1 MCCFI
6 DFHLNY
12 ACHLKMSLFSYNPP
26 NQLDEEVLLVIF
38 GHLDDHDLLRCE
50 TVCRQWRNVL
60 LSGISWKT
68 LFHRKIVSS
77 ALWRQVWR
85 EFGTDNKKLQSVHY
99 RGLCKVMIQQ
109 VNKLDNNWRTG
120 NFKKSSK
127 RVHSSYSS
135 DVIIGN
141 HCIAL
146 YSLGSSWNNVR
157 RLNLVHRT
165 NLEVQSFIDIPDG
178 ASAVTNTEIV
188 VVWDKKNMKI
198 LNTVGQLISEV
209 HELDEDE
216 LISWNL
222 ASCCING
229 DEMAV
234 LSRTGEQEK
243 LSLWDV
249 SDPSNAICL
258 KTRWFNL
265 SLELKHSTS
274 IKMDDQFIAVSI
286 SKIRSTRFYFFWKKT
301 LDLHWQ
307 KSVDGYL
314 TGNFAYDHGLLS
326 ISVREANDGH
336 REMYDVKAG
345 TFSRKMRSTV
355 KHDGEDF
362 VGFNSKFMVAVHK
375 GISRSEL
382 KIYDL
387 KAVKNSKST
396 ANEILVHNLGDMD
409 CHNIMVSETEVFI
422 IGTWEIHRFDF
433 GSFECFRNEAKS
445 VTLSLPWRSVWRSKG
460 VDEEPLEPARH
471 IEVYKEVLEYFHQ
484 LDMNCQTAIK
494 CYAIDDLETSLT
506 LGDGYIGYR
515 QRNQKMIVYD
525 EHMDRRSYEV
535 GSNSVLISKTTHLSV
550 IGKTILLVGSSTG
563 KVTKETKL
571 ERYADEWHFNC
582 NLLVCVH
589 KIADHEHL
597 LSVWRIENSSNV
609 SHINDVTI
617 EDYDGQLK
625 VDEMF
630 IAINTANDED
640 AETKTYIFI
649 SMKTFQVE
657 RSLST
662 RAKIFAY
669 DKGCLFFQNKNLVR
683 TLDVSSGTFLH
694 DIRFEPH
701 QLDSIICSANS
712 NYVVILSYNYYYSK
726 LNVYDLKCLKETDAI
741 PSHLLLTSIDLEGKV
756 KKVMMNETRIVCL
769 ENHIMYVVDLKPF
782 DRLRCPEYTE

>member
-1 MCCFI
+1 
-6 DFHLNY
+6 
-12 ACHLKMSLFSYNPP
+12 MSLFSYNPP

-50 TVCRQWRNVL
+50 TVCRHWRNVL

-120 NFKKSSK
+120 NFKKFSK
-127 RVHSSYSS
+127 RINSSYSS

-146 YSLGSSWNNVR
+146 YSLVSSWNNVR

-229 DEMAV
+229 DEMAI

-249 SDPSNAICL
+249 SDPSNAIRL

-274 IKMDDQFIAVSI
+274 IKMDDQFIAVSLTKND
-286 SKIRSTRFYFFWKKT
+286 KIRSTRFYFFWKKT

-355 KHDGEDF
+355 KHDGDDF
-362 VGFNSKFMVAVHK
+362 VGFNSKFMVVVHK

-471 IEVYKEVLEYFHQ
+471 MEVYKEVLQYFHQ
-484 LDMNCQTAIK
+484 LTTNYRTAIK
-494 CYAIDDLETSLT
+494 CCTVDYLDSATFT
-506 LGDGYIGYR
+506 LGDDFIGFRQPNPKIIFYGY
-515 QRNQKMIVYD
+515 N
-525 EHMDRRSYEV
+525 MDRRSHEINYKTV
-535 GSNSVLISKTTHLSV
+535 QISKTKHLSV
-550 IGKTILLVGSSTG
+550 MGKTIQLISSATG
-563 KVTKETKL
+563 KVIKEAKL
-571 ERYADEWHFNC
+571 ERNADEWHFNC
-582 NLLVCVH
+582 NLLVCVG
-589 KIADHEHL
+589 KVMEHEHL
-597 LSVWRIENSSNV
+597 LSIWRVENSSNLN
-609 SHINDVTI
+609 HMKDVTVD
-617 EDYDGQLK
+617 DYDGSPQ
-625 VDEMF
+625 VDEQF
-630 IAINTANDED
+630 IAFKTAGRQIAGTTTYNFIS
-640 AETKTYIFI
+640 TKTFL
-649 SMKTFQVE
+649 VE
-657 RSLST
+657 RSLSF
-662 RAKIFAY
+662 RVNSSSY
-669 DKGCLFFQNKNLVR
+669 DKGYLFLQNKKLVR
-683 TLDVSSGTFLH
+683 ILDVASGTFLR
-694 DIRFEPH
+694 DICVNPSGD
-701 QLDSIICSANS
+701 QLIFRVNS
-712 NYVVILSYNYYYSK
+712 NYVVILSCSQFLSK
-726 LNVYDLKCLKETDAI
+726 LNVYDLKCLKETDAV
-741 PSHLLLTSIDLEGKV
+741 PTHLLLTTIDLECLEV
-756 KKVMMNETRIVCL
+756 KKMLMNDARIVCL
-769 ENHIMYVVDLKPF
+769 SDKNMHVVDLKPI
-782 DRLRCPEYTE
+782 DLLRCPRSC